1 MHSDVILTK
10 RKKFTMFEPIL
21 LKNPLATIQ
30 ALYFTSGPSTWYLC
44 LKKSFSS
51 SYKVVGGRMFNL
63 HVLIDIKDWYFMSK
77 ASCHY
82 ATSSLEKASTIE
94 IGSLT

>member
-1 MHSDVILTK
+1 MIFV
-10 RKKFTMFEPIL
+10 FE
-21 LKNPLATIQ
+21 
-30 ALYFTSGPSTWYLC
+30 
-44 LKKSFSS
+44 KSFSS

-77 ASCHY
+77 ASCHC

-94 IGSLT
+94 VGSLT